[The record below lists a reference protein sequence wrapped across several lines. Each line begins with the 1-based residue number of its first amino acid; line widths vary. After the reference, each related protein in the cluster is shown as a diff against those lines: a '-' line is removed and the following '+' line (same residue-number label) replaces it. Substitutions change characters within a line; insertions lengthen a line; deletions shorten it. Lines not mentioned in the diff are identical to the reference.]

1 MPAENTNQRIKWI
14 DVCRA
19 LAILMVVLC
28 HATEN
33 VYSLSV
39 EGMADV
45 PFYSKIFAFT
55 AFAFGRLGVPLFLMI
70 TGYLLLDRVF
80 DTAKIIKFWKTR
92 WLNLLISTL
101 VWFVIYDLFLIFYC
115 FQPVSITDFLGNM
128 LFLKFVNMGHVWFM
142 SLILGMYILIPIVAI
157 GLSKV
162 STKIL
167 MFPVMIFTVYSFLFP
182 TLLTILEILHIN
194 PGYSVNFSLGFSGG
208 AGGLFIIYG
217 YLLKKGLLKKIKTW
231 VLAIIFVVTFFLGDA
246 FQFWAYSNGVTY
258 NMGYVNVLQL
268 IASLALFEIMSRI
281 IIQKESFILTA
292 ISKFSFP
299 IYLIHN
305 IFICMCLPFVLAM
318 ELANPAKVVILYFLC
333 FIAAFALAKV
343 ISLIPKVGKFIL
355 YLK

>member
-1 MPAENTNQRIKWI
+1 
-14 DVCRA
+14 
-19 LAILMVVLC
+19 
-28 HATEN
+28 
-33 VYSLSV
+33 
-39 EGMADV
+39 
-45 PFYSKIFAFT
+45 
-55 AFAFGRLGVPLFLMI
+55 
-70 TGYLLLDRVF
+70 
-80 DTAKIIKFWKTR
+80 
-92 WLNLLISTL
+92 
-101 VWFVIYDLFLIFYC
+101 
-115 FQPVSITDFLGNM
+115 
-128 LFLKFVNMGHVWFM
+128 M

-182 TLLTILEILHIN
+182 TLLTILEILHVN

-281 IIQKESFILTA
+281 IIQKESLILTA